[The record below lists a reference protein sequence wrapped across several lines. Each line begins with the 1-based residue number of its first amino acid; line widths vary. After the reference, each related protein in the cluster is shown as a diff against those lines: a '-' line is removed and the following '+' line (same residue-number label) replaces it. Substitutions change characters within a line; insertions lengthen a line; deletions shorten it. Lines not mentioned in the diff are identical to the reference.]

1 MKKKQKKMKQGQV
14 SKDLKSIKEKE
25 ATDLGVQD
33 FFVSRDKGNRGSAG
47 LVENAENIIEEE
59 SSAKEDLYMKSMQ
72 VHDMPDIIKPL
83 FSHVFLT
90 ARRNKLVENGIYLP
104 TAAYGK
110 GSDTDLNMDFADTQ
124 LVLAVGPNVGSVAV
138 GMEVVIN
145 MENFKKRTANS
156 MKDRVQENFEYAL
169 PVEVVNDVEYLYL
182 SERDLKYVSNTNG
195 TELP

>member
-1 MKKKQKKMKQGQV
+1 MKQGQI
-14 SKDLKSIKEKE
+14 SKDLKSIKTKE

-47 LVENAENIIEEE
+47 LVENAENIIKEE

-72 VHDMPDIIKPL
+72 VHDMPDTIKPL

-124 LVLAVGPNVGSVAV
+124 VVLATGPNVGSVAT

-145 MENFKKRTANS
+145 MENFKKRTANN
-156 MKDRVQENFEYAL
+156 MKDRVQENFEYVL
-169 PVEVVNDVEYLYL
+169 PVEVVNGVEYLYL

-195 TELP
+195 IEIP